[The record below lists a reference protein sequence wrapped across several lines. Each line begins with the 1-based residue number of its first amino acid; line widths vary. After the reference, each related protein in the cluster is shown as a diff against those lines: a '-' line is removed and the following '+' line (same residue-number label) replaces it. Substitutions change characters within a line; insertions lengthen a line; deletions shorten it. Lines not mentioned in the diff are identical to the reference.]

1 MATYN
6 PYSPTLPASGSSSF
20 SAADVRNAFD
30 DMARW
35 SINVGDYASGA
46 RNIRNSKSLSA
57 RTFRPGSLT
66 KVWNSG
72 EMSPDSYLFF
82 IAGSGSGTLPW
93 SDYDYYDI
101 PGASLNFYLRENVEA
116 GGLRINSTVNFWK
129 AREESFFDPGNN
141 VTAATFLFNLTGYLD
156 NGVTAL
162 VPTTNTMSTQYALD
176 FSGSPPNFTRRGFNL
191 TWTSS
196 NSSMVPAGLHRFKL
210 RLTSTISITTS
221 TTPANGHLYNH
232 IKGSGARTT
241 VTAIYK

>member
-6 PYSPTLPASGSSSF
+6 PYSPSLPTSASSPF
-20 SAADVRNAFD
+20 SASDVHNAFD
-30 DMARW
+30 DMSKW

-46 RNIRNSKSLSA
+46 RNIPNNKSLSA

-101 PGASLNFYLRENVEA
+101 PGASLNFYLRENVPV

-129 AREESFFDPGNN
+129 ARESSFFDSGNN
-141 VTAATFLFNLTGYLD
+141 VTAATFLFKLTGYLD
-156 NGVTAL
+156 GGATSF
-162 VPTTNTMSTQYALD
+162 VPTTNSMNTQYSLN
-176 FSGSPPNFTRRGFNL
+176 FGGTPPQFTRRGFNL

-196 NSSMVPAGLHRFKL
+196 NSSMIPAGLHRFKL
-210 RLTSTISITTS
+210 RLTSTITTS
-221 TTPANGHLYNH
+221 TSSTPANGYLYNH